1 MKITLHGTTVHRDG
15 LPVGILTPDRTFQ
28 PTIRLQSRTIE
39 KITAIL
45 STLRATPE
53 SEPDGQISQK
63 TPAPDEDAQE
73 QPNLGAAPVEAPSNQ
88 DAPKTPAPGEDAQ
101 KTPDPGA
108 QETPA
113 PDEAASLPDAQERA
127 DPEPE
132 MLSEAGDKTPAYIEW
147 YRRNHS
153 AEAFRAKYAHR
164 KIL

>member
-1 MKITLHGTTVHRDG
+1 MKITLHGTTIHRDG
-15 LPVGILTPDRTFQ
+15 HPVGILTPDRTFQ
-28 PTIRLQSRTIE
+28 PTIRLQTRTIQ

-45 STLRATPE
+45 STLQATPE
-53 SEPDGQISQK
+53 SNKETTDPGAESEPNK
-63 TPAPDEDAQE
+63 E
-73 QPNLGAAPVEAPSNQ
+73 
-88 DAPKTPAPGEDAQ
+88 
-101 KTPDPGA
+101 TPDPGDERA
-108 QETPA
+108 DPA
-113 PDEAASLPDAQERA
+113 PPVPGEAASQQDAQERSTL